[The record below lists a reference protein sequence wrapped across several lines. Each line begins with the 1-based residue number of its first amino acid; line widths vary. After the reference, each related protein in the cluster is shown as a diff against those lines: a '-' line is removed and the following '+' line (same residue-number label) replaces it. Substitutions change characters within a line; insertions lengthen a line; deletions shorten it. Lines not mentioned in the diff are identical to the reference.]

1 MSHEHHIFDDDNV
14 TCFNHLV
21 EATCGTIITAT
32 IKHFKRRQNNR
43 GAWRAIIAQHCSDD
57 KLEAKIK
64 SSDDFLKT
72 RIWKG
77 NTNHSLELFI
87 EQHRSAYITLQKC
100 AEHVTYQLTHDR
112 TRVKYLIVAIK

>member
-1 MSHEHHIFDDDNV
+1 MIARMSHEHNIFDDDNV

-32 IKHFKRRQNNR
+32 IQPFKRRQNNR
-43 GAWRAIIAQHCSDD
+43 CAWRAIIAQHCDDD
-57 KLEAKIK
+57 KWEAKIK

-72 RIWKG
+72 KIWKG

-87 EQHRSAYITLQKC
+87 
-100 AEHVTYQLTHDR
+100 
-112 TRVKYLIVAIK
+112 